1 MSPEFEDL
9 AADEDEVAPV
19 ASALA
24 QKMYEAAGEASQL
37 LRAIGSEHRLLILCE
52 LMERDKTVTE
62 ICAAIGARQSLVSQ
76 HLTRLRLDGLVKA
89 TRVGHFAYYSIHHP
103 VVRDIVGVLY
113 KHFCAA
119 NGIAPKV

>member
-1 MSPEFEDL
+1 MSTEFEDL
-9 AADEDEVAPV
+9 AGDEDEAAPV

-89 TRVGHFAYYSIHHP
+89 TRVGHFAYYSI
-103 VVRDIVGVLY
+103 
-113 KHFCAA
+113 
-119 NGIAPKV
+119 